1 MRDSDELDD
10 EVPDEINDSPN
21 NKLMAHTFGRRDSI
35 AVKMKQ
41 NPRNGIKSA
50 LSVNTVVTVK
60 KLEPVTPA
68 TIKEKAKEFLEL
80 LI

>member
-35 AVKMKQ
+35 AGKMKQ
-41 NPRNGIKSA
+41 NPREIKSA

-60 KLEPVTPA
+60 KLQPVTPA